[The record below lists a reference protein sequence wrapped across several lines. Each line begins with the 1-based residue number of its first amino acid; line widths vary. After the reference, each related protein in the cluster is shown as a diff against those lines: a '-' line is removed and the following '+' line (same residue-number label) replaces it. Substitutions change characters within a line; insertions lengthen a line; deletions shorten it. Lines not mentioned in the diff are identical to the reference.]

1 VSLSPGTL
9 RAPGPDDPAGE
20 TLFSHEARRNGTV
33 VATLRGSWRPDGG
46 VIVEA
51 NVIPIGHT
59 PDDAIARPFAFATAE
74 QASRFVDEAL
84 LALEYLDCDITE

>member
-1 VSLSPGTL
+1 MSLSPGSL
-9 RAPGPDDPAGE
+9 RAPGSEGDE
-20 TLFSHEARRNGTV
+20 TLFAHEARRNGTV
-33 VATLRGSWRPDGG
+33 VATLRGVWRPDGG

-51 NVIPIGHT
+51 SVTPVGHS
-59 PDDAIARPFAFATAE
+59 PDDAIARPFAFASAE

>member
-1 VSLSPGTL
+1 MSLSPGTL
-9 RAPGPDDPAGE
+9 RAPGPDDSGE
-20 TLFSHEARRNGTV
+20 TLFAHEARRNGTV

-51 NVIPIGHT
+51 SVTPIGHT

-84 LALEYLDCDITE
+84 LALEYLDCEITE